1 MKRLFLLLLISL
13 TVSYANAQDTKGDYY
28 TPEIECLGVEEDG
41 SQTLRS
47 WGVGRNKQDAIEQ
60 AKKNAVKAV
69 LFKGIQKGNG
79 ECNVRPLIYEVNAQ
93 ERYQYYFNIFFKDD
107 GEYLKFVSMEDTRPL
122 TAKKKKNDV
131 GVRFGITVRVLRAEL
146 LQRLIEDKIVKP

>member
-13 TVSYANAQDTKGDYY
+13 TISYSNAQDTKGDYY

-93 ERYQYYFNIFFKDD
+93 EHILQGRRGIFEIRVHGGYAPTHGQEEKKRRGCPFRHH
-107 GEYLKFVSMEDTRPL
+107 GTRA
-122 TAKKKKNDV
+122 TCRIIAKTN
-131 GVRFGITVRVLRAEL
+131 
-146 LQRLIEDKIVKP
+146 